1 MQKRVAVEKNLNNV
15 KELFERNGY
24 SVEMFDDSQLFRAPE
39 VGRYD
44 AIITSGGNRNF
55 MGDHNT
61 AARIPVITLDGQT
74 PEEILKRVNEET
86 EMK

>member
-1 MQKRVAVEKNLNNV
+1 MQKRVAVEKNLDNV
-15 KELFERNGY
+15 KEYFERNGY

-55 MGDHNT
+55 MGVHDT
-61 AARIPVITLDGQT
+61 VTKVPVITLDGQT
-74 PEEILKRVNEET
+74 PEEILKRVNEVT
-86 EMK
+86 EI

>member
-15 KELFERNGY
+15 KEYFERNGY

-55 MGDHNT
+55 MGVHDT
-61 AARIPVITLDGQT
+61 ATKVPVIALDGQT
-74 PEEILKRVNEET
+74 PEEILKRVNEVT
-86 EMK
+86 EI